1 MEIFVQIASY
11 RDPQLIPTID
21 DMLDNA
27 KYPENLRIGICH
39 QYHPEDE
46 FSNLT
51 KYRLDDRFRIID
63 VLYSESKGACWAR
76 HQIQQVYSGETYTLQ
91 IDSHMRFEQDW
102 DETLIE
108 MINQLQKDGYKK
120 PLLTGYVPSYDP
132 DNDPDGRVNAPWRM
146 SFDRFIPEG
155 AVFFLPETIP
165 NWEQLSSPVPARFY
179 SAHFCF
185 TLGQFS
191 EEVQHDPE
199 FYFHGEEISI
209 GVRAFTHG
217 YDLFH
222 THKVVI
228 WHEYTRKGR
237 TKQWDDDKDWVN
249 KNNLAHKK
257 NRQLFGMD
265 GEVELDFGE
274 YGFGT
279 ERTLKDYEKY
289 SGLKFSKRAVQQYT
303 LDKKYP
309 PNPYEFDTEEEWL
322 DSFTTIFKHCIDLHF
337 GQVPEKDYDFWVV
350 AFHDK
355 DYNTIN
361 RQDADINEVNRML
374 NDSSGYC
381 KIWREFQT
389 TDKPHHWVVWPH
401 SKSKGWCD
409 RITGSL

>member
-51 KYRLDDRFRIID
+51 KYKLDDRFRIID

-132 DNDPDGRVNAPWRM
+132 ENDPNGRVNAPWRM

-165 NWEQLSSPVPARFY
+165 DWEQLTSPVPARFY

-265 GEVELDFGE
+265 GEVELDFGK
-274 YGFGT
+274 YGFGA

-355 DYNTIN
+355 DDNTIH

-409 RITGSL
+409 RITGNL